1 LNGIDEIISTDQSEI
16 KKNKEMIGNLFALQ
30 ADNDKNREETSNQ
43 VQNSITRLF
52 SHIEI
57 FESRYSETL
66 KKITEIQVL
75 SNSIQADMKLQEKNM
90 LEQSAVELLQ
100 IKQQLNTLTS
110 QLNDINVNSSSLQA
124 QIISVNDR
132 TKSSIEN
139 FETLNHSFKSHEE
152 FVSKLSQNTLSS
164 LSKNDQAISDLRSEL
179 ETALSQLEVSLKE
192 KSSEENIIIQDKLN
206 SLDNTDSTILSQIT
220 NIQAIYKLESEKIV
234 NLETLISSTTSDIK
248 SLVEKSNRYSQY
260 MQAIEVLED
269 KINNLDEMQ
278 ERNETRFR
286 VEITE
291 NITKNT
297 QELRSYIDK
306 KLDNFESDR
315 KTENVSM
322 RKDADA
328 LLKQMED
335 FKAQH
340 RDFENKFVDI
350 NTDQQQISNELN
362 TIQQNYDSQLQYI
375 NESAFIQNEDRFI
388 TKLNIIEEESRN
400 NLEKIIAM
408 EEVAMIQAEKAKYVE
423 SLTSRVNQIDE
434 MRQKS
439 EAKAKEDFDNT
450 VSKNAKEIQDLK
462 LSLEQTMI
470 QIEHYMKEENNAIK
484 SENSSI
490 SKQVQVLRDDAV
502 KQNQQLIEFLREKAE
517 LESKLEENIRESE
530 SLRKKGDSLRDTLAN
545 YEDIVDKK
553 INQIQ
558 EESKKSSKLLGDI
571 APKLNNLD
579 KSVISIEERN
589 REQISDMKIELS
601 NETKNLLE
609 LLRKE
614 VDGALVTNMEKII
627 EFEKDVQN
635 LRKDNEL
642 SFSDHDTKIMTL
654 LTANEEHSNFFEKV
668 TTNISSMETRMTS
681 YDQRQKA
688 ITENLLITSEA
699 QLNEIR
705 NKFDNRI
712 AELVKRTDDHSDM
725 FEQTEVKIVHIND
738 QSNKLEEDLFHT
750 QRDVEEL
757 KKQGG
762 NERELVVM
770 KIKEQKETLEA
781 FFRSLEQKVE
791 TIETTQIKESSRVEI
806 IEKQTE
812 SQERLA
818 MQLEEKIKH
827 VEKFGEEQHSLIRE
841 VERNAYHQ
849 VEEMGSELQEYVNNS
864 REDLQNIRTDM
875 TTDKENFW
883 TLLVEIYSAF
893 RGYTVVLK
901 SEGAV
906 KKHQSDVLGVYR
918 MVDSYND
925 RPVYKQDGG
934 ENYIYYSS
942 ASNTWFVGTVVGH
955 QYGWLKNSSESASS
969 KRWIPDLKTGWEYR
983 PLVRSSDSL
992 TSNTW
997 LSDDGSLRIESLRD
1011 VEKVNELI
1019 RDIKNVEEID

>member
-1 LNGIDEIISTDQSEI
+1 MGQSKSTVETEKLVQLES
-16 KKNKEMIGNLFALQ
+16 MI
-30 ADNDKNREETSNQ
+30 
-43 VQNSITRLF
+43 
-52 SHIEI
+52 
-57 FESRYSETL
+57 
-66 KKITEIQVL
+66 
-75 SNSIQADMKLQEKNM
+75 
-90 LEQSAVELLQ
+90 
-100 IKQQLNTLTS
+100 
-110 QLNDINVNSSSLQA
+110 
-124 QIISVNDR
+124 
-132 TKSSIEN
+132 
-139 FETLNHSFKSHEE
+139 
-152 FVSKLSQNTLSS
+152 TLS
-164 LSKNDQAISDLRSEL
+164 
-179 ETALSQLEVSLKE
+179 
-192 KSSEENIIIQDKLN
+192 
-206 SLDNTDSTILSQIT
+206 
-220 NIQAIYKLESEKIV
+220 
-234 NLETLISSTTSDIK
+234 TSDIK
-248 SLVEKSNRYSQY
+248 SLTEKSNRYSQY

-278 ERNETRFR
+278 DRNEAKIIK
-286 VEITE
+286 EITE
-291 NITKNT
+291 NISKNS
-297 QELRSYIDK
+297 QELKSYIETRFV
-306 KLDNFESDR
+306 NFESDR
-315 KTENVSM
+315 KIEHVSI
-322 RKDADA
+322 RKDADV

-340 RDFENKFVDI
+340 RDFESKFVDI

-375 NESAFIQNEDRFI
+375 NESAFIQNEDTFI

-434 MRQKS
+434 MRQQS

-462 LSLEQTMI
+462 LNLEQTMI
-470 QIEHYMKEENNAIK
+470 QIEHYMKEENTAIK
-484 SENSSI
+484 SESSSI
-490 SKQVQVLRDDAV
+490 SKQVQVLKDDAL
-502 KQNQQLIEFLREKAE
+502 KQNQQLIGFLREKAE

-558 EESKKSSKLLGDI
+558 EESKISSKLLSDI
-571 APKLNNLD
+571 TPKLNNLD
-579 KSVISIEERN
+579 KTVITIEERS
-589 REQISDMKIELS
+589 RDHISDMKIELS

-654 LTANEEHSNFFEKV
+654 LTANEEHSSFFEKV
-668 TTNISSMETRMTS
+668 TSNISTIETKMTS

-725 FEQTEVKIVHIND
+725 FEQTQVKIVHMYD
-738 QSNKLEEDLFHT
+738 QSNKIEEDLFHT

-762 NERELVVM
+762 NERELVVL
-770 KIKEQKETLEA
+770 KIKEQKETLEK

-818 MQLEEKIKH
+818 MQLEQKIEH
-827 VEKFGEEQHSLIRE
+827 VEKFGEEQHSLIKE
-841 VERNAYHQ
+841 VGKTAHHQ

-864 REDLQNIRTDM
+864 REDLQNIRTEM

-918 MVDSYND
+918 MVDSY
-925 RPVYKQDGG
+925 
-934 ENYIYYSS
+934 IYYSS

-969 KRWIPDLKTGWEYR
+969 KRWIPDLKTGWEYS

-997 LSDDGSLRIESLRD
+997 LSDDGSLRIESLR
-1011 VEKVNELI
+1011 
-1019 RDIKNVEEID
+1019 

>member
-1 LNGIDEIISTDQSEI
+1 
-16 KKNKEMIGNLFALQ
+16 
-30 ADNDKNREETSNQ
+30 
-43 VQNSITRLF
+43 
-52 SHIEI
+52 
-57 FESRYSETL
+57 
-66 KKITEIQVL
+66 
-75 SNSIQADMKLQEKNM
+75 
-90 LEQSAVELLQ
+90 
-100 IKQQLNTLTS
+100 
-110 QLNDINVNSSSLQA
+110 
-124 QIISVNDR
+124 
-132 TKSSIEN
+132 
-139 FETLNHSFKSHEE
+139 
-152 FVSKLSQNTLSS
+152 
-164 LSKNDQAISDLRSEL
+164 
-179 ETALSQLEVSLKE
+179 
-192 KSSEENIIIQDKLN
+192 
-206 SLDNTDSTILSQIT
+206 
-220 NIQAIYKLESEKIV
+220 
-234 NLETLISSTTSDIK
+234 
-248 SLVEKSNRYSQY
+248 
-260 MQAIEVLED
+260 
-269 KINNLDEMQ
+269 
-278 ERNETRFR
+278 
-286 VEITE
+286 
-291 NITKNT
+291 
-297 QELRSYIDK
+297 
-306 KLDNFESDR
+306 
-315 KTENVSM
+315 
-322 RKDADA
+322 
-328 LLKQMED
+328 
-335 FKAQH
+335 
-340 RDFENKFVDI
+340 
-350 NTDQQQISNELN
+350 
-362 TIQQNYDSQLQYI
+362 
-375 NESAFIQNEDRFI
+375 
-388 TKLNIIEEESRN
+388 
-400 NLEKIIAM
+400 
-408 EEVAMIQAEKAKYVE
+408 
-423 SLTSRVNQIDE
+423 
-434 MRQKS
+434 
-439 EAKAKEDFDNT
+439 
-450 VSKNAKEIQDLK
+450 
-462 LSLEQTMI
+462 MI
-470 QIEHYMKEENNAIK
+470 QIEKYMKEENTTIK
-484 SENSSI
+484 SENSAI
-490 SKQVQVLRDDAV
+490 SKQVQILRDDAV

-530 SLRKKGDSLRDTLAN
+530 SLRIKGDSLRSTLAN

-558 EESKKSSKLLGDI
+558 EETKVSSKVLGDI
-571 APKLNNLD
+571 VPKINTMDRNIILMED
-579 KSVISIEERN
+579 RN
-589 REQISDMKIELS
+589 RDQVSDMKIELS
-601 NETKNLLE
+601 NETKKLLE

-654 LTANEEHSNFFEKV
+654 LTANEEHSSFFEKV
-668 TTNISSMETRMTS
+668 TTNISSMESRMTS

-712 AELVKRTDDHSDM
+712 AELVKRTDEHSDL
-725 FEQTEVKIVHIND
+725 FEQTEVKIVQMYD
-738 QSNKLEEDLFHT
+738 QSNKIEEDLFHT
-750 QRDVEEL
+750 QRDIEEL

-762 NERELVVM
+762 NERELVVL

-806 IEKQTE
+806 IERQTE

-818 MQLEEKIKH
+818 LQLESKI
-827 VEKFGEEQHSLIRE
+827 RD
-841 VERNAYHQ
+841 VERTAHQQ
-849 VEEMGSELQEYVNNS
+849 VEEMGSELQEYVNHS

-1019 RDIKNVEEID
+1019 RDIKNVKEID

>member
-1 LNGIDEIISTDQSEI
+1 
-16 KKNKEMIGNLFALQ
+16 
-30 ADNDKNREETSNQ
+30 
-43 VQNSITRLF
+43 
-52 SHIEI
+52 
-57 FESRYSETL
+57 
-66 KKITEIQVL
+66 
-75 SNSIQADMKLQEKNM
+75 
-90 LEQSAVELLQ
+90 
-100 IKQQLNTLTS
+100 
-110 QLNDINVNSSSLQA
+110 VNSNTMSENIAQVDRQAKISLDKINESLKIQEEY
-124 QIISVNDR
+124 VG
-132 TKSSIEN
+132 
-139 FETLNHSFKSHEE
+139 SF
-152 FVSKLSQNTLSS
+152 SKNTLSS
-164 LSKNDQAISDLRSEL
+164 LDKNDQAIIDLKSEL
-179 ETALSQLEVSLKE
+179 GIALSKLEVSLKE
-192 KSSEENIIIQDKLN
+192 KAIEENNIIHEKLN
-206 SLDNTDSTILSQIT
+206 SLDTTDSSILSQINSLQST
-220 NIQAIYKLESEKIV
+220 STIESEKLDK
-234 NLETLISSTTSDIK
+234 LELLMASSATDIK
-248 SLVEKSNRYSQY
+248 ALMDKSKSYSQY

-269 KINNLDEMQ
+269 KINNLDEVQ
-278 ERNETRFR
+278 ERNENRIR
-286 VEITE
+286 IEINE

-297 QELRSYIDK
+297 QDLRSYIET
-306 KLDNFESDR
+306 KLDHFESDQ
-315 KTENVSM
+315 KTESVLI

-375 NESAFIQNEDRFI
+375 NESAFIQNEDSFI

-470 QIEHYMKEENNAIK
+470 QIEHYMKEENTAIK

-490 SKQVQVLRDDAV
+490 SKQVQVLKDDAV

-558 EESKKSSKLLGDI
+558 EESKLSSKLLSDI
-571 APKLNNLD
+571 TPKLNYLD
-579 KSVISIEERN
+579 RTVVSLEESN
-589 REQISDMKIELS
+589 REQIMDMKVELS

-654 LTANEEHSNFFEKV
+654 LTANEEHSSFFEKV
-668 TTNISSMETRMTS
+668 TTNISSIETRMTS

-712 AELVKRTDDHSDM
+712 AELVKRTDEHSDL
-725 FEQTEVKIVHIND
+725 FEQTEVKIVHMYD
-738 QSNKLEEDLFHT
+738 QSNKIEEDLFHT
-750 QRDVEEL
+750 QRDVEDL

-762 NERELVVM
+762 NEKELVVM

-827 VEKFGEEQHSLIRE
+827 VEKFGEEQHSLIKE
-841 VERNAYHQ
+841 VEKNAYHQ

-864 REDLQNIRTDM
+864 REDLQNIRTEM

-1019 RDIKNVEEID
+1019 RDIKNVKEID